1 MLWHNSVTNY
11 EISAG
16 NALYLHS
23 SKKLKNKCKNAQKNE
38 PSTKII
44 TLSVWITYCFVLRHS
59 KVNSATKQLLD
70 FGHYWAIGEWYDLY
84 WNATVILLPK
94 CSRSLPENH
103 RKRLSTFTN
112 HLFITLCNALVL
124 IQHILH
130 YYLQQQ
136 TENFLFHKAFQPL
149 SFI

>member
-44 TLSVWITYCFVLRHS
+44 TLSV
-59 KVNSATKQLLD
+59 
-70 FGHYWAIGEWYDLY
+70 
-84 WNATVILLPK
+84 
-94 CSRSLPENH
+94 
-103 RKRLSTFTN
+103 
-112 HLFITLCNALVL
+112 
-124 IQHILH
+124 
-130 YYLQQQ
+130 
-136 TENFLFHKAFQPL
+136 
-149 SFI
+149 